1 MLNLALSPNSG
12 RPFGW
17 GICTLNLEQEL
28 KKKADIVVLP
38 YEEHGKR
45 IEGKVLHSIADIRF
59 RTTSKYVGDRNYGY
73 CFFEMDFVE
82 ESFPNAMSFDHIF
95 CGSTFNQK
103 VLAYYDL
110 FHTSLLIQGIDHEI
124 FDAKPPRK
132 DDGKFYI
139 FSGGKFEY
147 RKGQDL
153 VLKAFKT
160 LMDTY
165 KDMHLVTV
173 WETLWPQTIGT
184 MQHSTHVD
192 FAMPQPVNGWNE
204 FIGYFCDKNDIP
216 SDRVTHYPL
225 IPQSKISSVMEG
237 TDVGIF
243 PNRCEGGTNLMLME
257 YMAKGRPVIA
267 SYNTGHKDILNKDNA
282 ILLHNQKVRPIKP
295 FIGQNWNAHWCEPDI
310 NELVSNLEWAYL
322 HRDEL
327 KRYGERAAESMKQY
341 TWEKAADS
349 IIDQMLD
356 PEVDKPDYLPHRYS
370 LGSMLTNLGYTGE
383 GAEIGVWAGTLSR
396 FIYSRWIGKKLH
408 LIDRWKEDDD
418 YKDILNKP
426 QEVQDQLYEKVKE
439 TLGDKK
445 DVNIIR
451 KESLEA
457 VKQFRDGQLDWVYI
471 DADHARAKEDLEA
484 WCPKVRVGGL
494 VAGDDYIDEVGANG
508 VFKVKSAVDEFV
520 AKHGYKLKLSAD
532 AENKY
537 RSWYFI
543 KDH

>member
-1 MLNLALSPNSG
+1 MLNLALSPDSG

-17 GICTLNLEQEL
+17 GICTLYLEKEL
-28 KKKADIVVLP
+28 AKKTNIRVLP
-38 YEEHGKR
+38 FEENGKQ
-45 IEGKVLHSIADIRF
+45 IAGKVLHSISDVTF
-59 RTTSKYVGDRNYGY
+59 RTTSKYIGNRNYGY
-73 CFFEMDFVE
+73 CFFEMDLIG
-82 ESFPNAMSFDHIF
+82 ESIPNAMSFEHIF
-95 CGSTFNQK
+95 CGSTFNK
-103 VLAYYDL
+103 NVLAYYDL
-110 FHTSLLIQGIDHEI
+110 FHTSVLIQGVDHQI
-124 FDAKPPRK
+124 FNEVPLRK

-173 WETLWPQTIGT
+173 WETLWPQTIST
-184 MQHSTHVD
+184 MYHSTHVN
-192 FAMPQPVNGWNE
+192 FAVPESANGWNK
-204 FIGYFCDKNDIP
+204 FIGYFCEKNDLP
-216 SDRVTHYPL
+216 PDRITHYPL
-225 IPQSKISSVMEG
+225 MSQKEMSVLMG
-237 TDVGIF
+237 NTDIGLF

-267 SYNTGHKDILNKDNA
+267 SFNTGHKDILNKDNA
-282 ILLHNQKVRPIKP
+282 VLLHNQKVRPIKP
-295 FIGQNWNAHWCEPDI
+295 FPNLEWSAHWCEPDI

-327 KRYGERAAESMKQY
+327 KKYSQAAAESMRKY
-341 TWEKAADS
+341 TWEKSADCIS
-349 IIDQMLD
+349 KQILNS
-356 PEVDKPDYLPHRYS
+356 ETDKPDYLAHRYM
-370 LGSMLTNLGYTGE
+370 LGNLLTNLGYTGE

-396 FIYSRWIGKKLH
+396 FIYSRWLGKKLH
-408 LIDRWKEDDD
+408 LIDRWKETDD

-426 QEVQDQLYEKVKE
+426 QLEQDALYEKVKE
-439 TLGDKK
+439 TFGDRD

-451 KESLEA
+451 AESLEA
-457 VKQFRDGQLDWVYI
+457 VKQFKDGQLDWVYI

-484 WCPKVRVGGL
+484 WYPKVRVGGL
-494 VAGDDYIDEVGANG
+494 IAGDDYIDEIGKNG
-508 VFKVKSAVDEFV
+508 VFKVKSAVDAFV
-520 AKHGYKLKLSAD
+520 AKHGYELKLSAD